1 MSTPKRIVSNNYFF
15 LQISPKMRGVLIDW
29 LNEVHYQF
37 HLTLETF
44 HMTVSII
51 DRYLQEVTQLS
62 RKYLQLVGVTAL
74 FIASKYED
82 LFPAEIGDFVYIAD
96 NTYTKKQ
103 ILQMEKQ
110 IIRVS
115 FLFSIKSRYK
125 FLITF
130 FNFKLETRI
139 STWKTTFNSFS
150 SSLLKSS

>member
-1 MSTPKRIVSNNYFF
+1 
-15 LQISPKMRGVLIDW
+15 MRGVLIDW
-29 LNEVHYQF
+29 LNEVHHQF

-74 FIASKYED
+74 FISSKYED
-82 LFPAEIGDFVYIAD
+82 LYPAEIGDFVYIAD

-115 FLFSIKSRYK
+115 FLFPFFPQDK
-125 FLITF
+125 FLTF
-130 FNFKLETRI
+130 LSSNFRNSNFNLENLFQFI
-139 STWKTTFNSFS
+139 SFVVTQKQLRLMIFIMCWPNTLSN
-150 SSLLKSS
+150 

>member
-1 MSTPKRIVSNNYFF
+1 
-15 LQISPKMRGVLIDW
+15 MRGVLIDW
-29 LNEVHYQF
+29 LNEVHHQF

-82 LFPAEIGDFVYIAD
+82 LYPAEIGDFVYIAD

-115 FLFSIKSRYK
+115 ISLK
-125 FLITF
+125 FY
-130 FNFKLETRI
+130 
-139 STWKTTFNSFS
+139 
-150 SSLLKSS
+150 

>member
-1 MSTPKRIVSNNYFF
+1 
-15 LQISPKMRGVLIDW
+15 MRGVLIDW

-51 DRYLQEVTQLS
+51 DRYLQEVTHLS

-82 LFPAEIGDFVYIAD
+82 LYPAEIGDFVYIAD

-110 IIRVS
+110 IVRVS
-115 FLFSIKSRYK
+115 FFLLLSIPKQIFNHFY
-125 FLITF
+125 FLNRNSNFNLENHFQFIF
-130 FNFKLETRI
+130 FVVTQKQLKLMIIIICWPNT
-139 STWKTTFNSFS
+139 S
-150 SSLLKSS
+150 SN